1 MALLSVSLRTET
13 SSGNLHK
20 ERAELF
26 MCENVDIAIIGGSGV
41 YDVNLLDRVKEVDV
55 DTPFG
60 KPSDSITVGEHGDT
74 KVCFLP
80 RHGLGH
86 RYSPSEVPYRANIF
100 ALKKLGV
107 KRIISASAV
116 GSLREE
122 YAPLDIV
129 VPNQLY
135 DRTKL
140 RKNTFFEEGIVV
152 HMGFADPFCP
162 QMSRLIVDIAS
173 SKGYSVKEGGT
184 YVCMEGPQF
193 STRAESRVYQT
204 LGFDIIGMTA
214 LPEAKLAREAEVC
227 YSMIATV
234 TDYDVWKDEDV
245 TIEAIIE
252 NAMKNEVAVRDIIS
266 GVIKS
271 VPFERACSCK
281 DALNGAIT
289 TVHSMIPADTQ
300 TRLQPLIERYME
312 Q

>member
-1 MALLSVSLRTET
+1 MD
-13 SSGNLHK
+13 H
-20 ERAELF
+20 
-26 MCENVDIAIIGGSGV
+26 NVDIAIIGGSGV
-41 YDVNLLDRVKEVDV
+41 YDVNLLDRIKEVDM

-60 KPSDSITVGEHGDT
+60 KPSDTITVGEHGNT

-129 VPNQLY
+129 VPDQLY
-135 DRTKL
+135 DRTRL

-162 QMSRLIVDIAS
+162 EMSRLIVDIAS

-214 LPEAKLAREAEVC
+214 LPEAKLAREAEIC
-227 YSMIATV
+227 YSTIATV

-245 TIEAIIE
+245 TIEAIIG

-266 GVIKS
+266 AVIKNI
-271 VPFERACSCK
+271 PFERHCSCK

-289 TVHSMIPADTQ
+289 TVHSMIPDDTR
-300 TRLQPLIERYME
+300 TRLHPLIEKYV
-312 Q
+312 

>member
-1 MALLSVSLRTET
+1 
-13 SSGNLHK
+13 
-20 ERAELF
+20 

-41 YDVNLLDRVKEVDV
+41 YDVNLLDRVQELDL

-60 KPSDSITVGEHGDT
+60 KPSDTITVGEYGGT

-86 RYSPSEVPYRANIF
+86 RYSPTEVPYRANIF

-116 GSLREE
+116 GSLKEE

-129 VPNQLY
+129 VPDQLY
-135 DRTKL
+135 DRTSL
-140 RKNTFFEEGIVV
+140 RKNTFFEDGIVV

-162 QMSRLIVDIAS
+162 EMSSLIVDIAR

-184 YVCMEGPQF
+184 YVCMDGPQF

-214 LPEAKLAREAEVC
+214 IPEAKLAREAEIC

-252 NAMKNEVAVRDIIS
+252 NAMKNEVAVRDIIAD
-266 GVIKS
+266 VINS
-271 VPFERACSCK
+271 IPSERACSCK
-281 DALNGAIT
+281 DALHGAIT
-289 TVHSMIPADTQ
+289 TVHSMIPVDTR
-300 TRLQPLIERYME
+300 TRLQPLIGRYME